1 MLLAAKYGVVEIVRR
16 LFMDFPASIRYT
28 DFSGKNVVHLAAKY
42 RHVEVYNFLLS
53 QNDTIR
59 HLFRASDNNGNTPLH
74 LAAADI
80 GHEKNPWR
88 VTGPALQ
95 LQSEIKWYQM
105 VEDSNE
111 NKFFVQYNK
120 DKKLAKTIFD
130 ETHQKMLESGREWL
144 IRTSDSCSLLAA
156 LIATVAFASAT
167 TVPGGNGEDGS
178 PALERKTG
186 FSIFAISSLTAL
198 CLSTTSVVAFLSILS
213 SKFEIEDFVWKL
225 PIRLLIG
232 LSSLFFSIVAM
243 LASFCAGHYFML
255 THRLQNVVVFGYVAA
270 SLPIALFFAIVQIH
284 LYFDLLLG
292 ILSKVPTT

>member
-95 LQSEIKWYQM
+95 LQSEIKWYQ
-105 VEDSNE
+105 V
-111 NKFFVQYNK
+111 K
-120 DKKLAKTIFD
+120 I
-130 ETHQKMLESGREWL
+130 
-144 IRTSDSCSLLAA
+144 TSPS
-156 LIATVAFASAT
+156 
-167 TVPGGNGEDGS
+167 
-178 PALERKTG
+178 
-186 FSIFAISSLTAL
+186 
-198 CLSTTSVVAFLSILS
+198 
-213 SKFEIEDFVWKL
+213 
-225 PIRLLIG
+225 
-232 LSSLFFSIVAM
+232 
-243 LASFCAGHYFML
+243 
-255 THRLQNVVVFGYVAA
+255 
-270 SLPIALFFAIVQIH
+270 
-284 LYFDLLLG
+284 
-292 ILSKVPTT
+292 

>member
-1 MLLAAKYGVVEIVRR
+1 MILK
-16 LFMDFPASIRYT
+16 
-28 DFSGKNVVHLAAKY
+28 
-42 RHVEVYNFLLS
+42 
-53 QNDTIR
+53 
-59 HLFRASDNNGNTPLH
+59 
-74 LAAADI
+74 
-80 GHEKNPWR
+80 
-88 VTGPALQ
+88 
-95 LQSEIKWYQM
+95 QM

-255 THRLQNVVVFGYVAA
+255 THRLQNVVVLATLQLLSPSHY
-270 SLPIALFFAIVQIH
+270 SLL
-284 LYFDLLLG
+284 
-292 ILSKVPTT
+292 